1 MKFIPVT
8 GHFRRFSSDWSS
20 DKFTQEEFDE
30 LLTKIGPYV
39 KTKDKGKINRLI
51 QKITIAF
58 KKLKFL
64 KIVIISIDET
74 AEGFHFCFED
84 EDSVLIMNTIIYVI
98 SDISDNNTV
107 FTYLNFN
114 LETRNFTCKWLA
126 NSVWKNSHYNQNNE

>member
-30 LLTKIGPYV
+30 LLTKIEPYV
-39 KTKDKGKINRLI
+39 KTKDKRKIDRLI
-51 QKITIAF
+51 QKVTVAF
-58 KKLKFL
+58 KKLQFL

-74 AEGFHFCFED
+74 AEGFAFCFEN
-84 EDSVLIMNTIIYVI
+84 EDSVRIMNTIIYVI
-98 SDISDNNTV
+98 GDISDNNTV
-107 FTYLNFN
+107 FTFLNFN
-114 LETRNFTCKWLA
+114 LETRSFVCLWLA